1 MCRVRSLETTLDAS
15 IARRHARTI
24 RRKRRTYR
32 RALRWLTRRAVLSG
46 VAGGKVERTDVVTT
60 PRDAQPSLLSGPQ
73 EAAVFDVEP
82 FVASSSPS
90 SVVTAASAFAFLSA
104 PKPIRRRSSAFSP
117 CRA

>member
-1 MCRVRSLETTLDAS
+1 MSGSFTGRRLSTPVLHAVIPARFAGSCELPAS
-15 IARRHARTI
+15 AVLAHA
-24 RRKRRTYR
+24 
-32 RALRWLTRRAVLSG
+32 AAVLSG

-60 PRDAQPSLLSGPQ
+60 PGDAQPSLLGGPQ

-90 SVVTAASAFAFLSA
+90 NVVTAASAFAFLSA